1 MTKKQL
7 WRELAGVPDDA
18 ELVMASDAEGN
29 EFRPLAEVAEG
40 VYIPISD
47 ERGDF
52 FNNDEESD
60 GEGIPAVCLWPEG

>member
-18 ELVMASDAEGN
+18 ELVLASDAEGN
-29 EFRPLAEVAEG
+29 EFRPLSQAIVG

-47 ERGDF
+47 GRGDF
-52 FNNDEESD
+52 FNDETESG
-60 GEGIPAVCLWPEG
+60 GEGVPAVCLWPEG

>member
-1 MTKKQL
+1 
-7 WRELAGVPDDA
+7 
-18 ELVMASDAEGN
+18 MASDAEGN